1 MTIIRGLHTFPMYSY
16 YYWQVCDVT
25 SIGYVAVYCLLCASI
40 EYLFVSQSDAD
51 YKSWL
56 CFHHPF
62 ISKCLLLESYKFQF
76 DKKL

>member
-40 EYLFVSQSDAD
+40 EYLFVSQSDD
-51 YKSWL
+51 GHNVDRSML
-56 CFHHPF
+56 GL
-62 ISKCLLLESYKFQF
+62 I
-76 DKKL
+76 